1 MRAMFHE
8 LVWRG
13 TPVTLLFSVRSPKE
27 AAFAEVRSAQLLWLS
42 PTKMLWVCLSTDIQ

>member
-8 LVWRG
+8 LVRRG

-27 AAFAEVRSAQLLWLS
+27 AAFAEVRSAQLPWTTHQDAS
-42 PTKMLWVCLSTDIQ
+42 EPTKML